1 MFINIIIIKIYQL
14 LYDLWLGYGP
24 AAYGMRCMRLSVCV
38 MRMRSAVCGMRHAAH
53 RRAPSVSGV
62 CGGLVDRL
70 VYKSVSP

>member
-24 AAYGMRCMRLSVCV
+24 AAYGVYAVYAAFGLRY
-38 MRMRSAVCGMRHAAH
+38 AVCGLRHAAH
-53 RRAPSVSGV
+53 RRAPSEWGG
-62 CGGLVDRL
+62 GGLVDRL